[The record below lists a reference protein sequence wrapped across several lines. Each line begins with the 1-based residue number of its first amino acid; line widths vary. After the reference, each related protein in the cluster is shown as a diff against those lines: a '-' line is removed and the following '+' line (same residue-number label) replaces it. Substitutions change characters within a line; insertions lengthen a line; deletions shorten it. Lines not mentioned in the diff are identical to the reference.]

1 MTDKLTFICLS
12 VSQFRGKFSEHYTS
26 RFGSQRRSGGSGV
39 ARCRMRDYGT
49 RPAATS
55 RRRVAK
61 SASPRPSLPDGGLYG
76 NWNLLG
82 SPRFEDFDAPLLASA
97 ATLSSYKASAEKG
110 VSGFTNTAM
119 VTLPEM
125 HEGGASS
132 PSEGPQE
139 GVKRPKKDH
148 KGAPV
153 VPDPFH
159 GGWRG
164 RCLFEPRRLHV
175 LAHSASPQNPT
186 SATTI

>member
-1 MTDKLTFICLS
+1 VQNERLWNTASSDFTPS
-12 VSQFRGKFSEHYTS
+12 PSQV
-26 RFGSQRRSGGSGV
+26 RF
-39 ARCRMRDYGT
+39 APT
-49 RPAATS
+49 T
-55 RRRVAK
+55 
-61 SASPRPSLPDGGLYG
+61 PDGAHYG

-148 KGAPV
+148 KGAL
-153 VPDPFH
+153 
-159 GGWRG
+159 GGPG
-164 RCLFEPRRLHV
+164 PCKY
-175 LAHSASPQNPT
+175 ASE
-186 SATTI
+186 S

>member
-1 MTDKLTFICLS
+1 
-12 VSQFRGKFSEHYTS
+12 
-26 RFGSQRRSGGSGV
+26 
-39 ARCRMRDYGT
+39 MRDYGT

-55 RRRVAK
+55 RRRLAK
-61 SASPRPSLPDGGLYG
+61 SASPRPRLPDGAHYG

-148 KGAPV
+148 KGAL
-153 VPDPFH
+153 
-159 GGWRG
+159 GGPG
-164 RCLFEPRRLHV
+164 PCKY
-175 LAHSASPQNPT
+175 ASE
-186 SATTI
+186 S